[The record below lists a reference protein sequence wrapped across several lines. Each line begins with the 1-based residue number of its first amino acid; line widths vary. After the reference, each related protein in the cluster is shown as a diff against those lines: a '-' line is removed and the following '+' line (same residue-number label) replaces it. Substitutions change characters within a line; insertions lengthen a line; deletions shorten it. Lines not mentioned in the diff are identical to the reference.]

1 MKRKKRDEK
10 RWEMVIQ
17 SLYSLPFFYLSVPHH
32 RLGHLGF
39 TLSFN
44 KLARRHCHLSKKELI
59 LALADHL
66 SRLWTGTHCA
76 QWLDFLN
83 TVHSFFFSCFL
94 YLLRLTSFSNV
105 ADHERGKS
113 IEIRGPSIA
122 RIRECR

>member
-10 RWEMVIQ
+10 RWAPGKWLFWVFIRF
-17 SLYSLPFFYLSVPHH
+17 PFFYLSVAHH

-44 KLARRHCHLSKKELI
+44 KLARRHCHLSKKEFI
-59 LALADHL
+59 LTLADHL

-83 TVHSFFFSCFL
+83 TVHSFFFSCSL

-113 IEIRGPSIA
+113 IEITRSIN
-122 RIRECR
+122 C